1 MVQIRWEGFGGNL
14 VQLQSQLDCLLEGAS
29 GRAVLLMDSAGRLLT
44 LVGDPPK
51 FDLTTFVSLMAADFC
66 ATRELARLL
75 GEEAFHTA
83 FHQGDDYALYLTQVT
98 EGTILAL
105 VFDHET
111 TLGLVRFA
119 VRQALPGLTRTIRQ
133 GYEDAA
139 YAPSIEDGFE
149 DETMDRIN
157 QLFDSPGHA

>member
-14 VQLQSQLDCLLEGAS
+14 VQLQAQLDHLRDESA
-29 GRAVLLMDSAGRLLT
+29 GRAILLMDSAGRLLT
-44 LVGDPPK
+44 LVGDAPQ

-75 GEEAFHTA
+75 GEDAFHTVY
-83 FHQGDDYALYLTQVT
+83 HQGEDASLYLTQVT
-98 EGTILAL
+98 EGTLLAV
-105 VFDHET
+105 VFDRET

-119 VRQALPGLTRTIRQ
+119 VRRMLGSLAQTIRQ

-139 YAPSIEDGFE
+139 VDEVALGEGFQGE
-149 DETMDRIN
+149 ASSRLD
-157 QLFDSPGHA
+157 QLFDTST

>member
-14 VQLQSQLDCLLEGAS
+14 VQLQSQLERVLRGAS
-29 GRAVLLMDSAGRLLT
+29 GRAVFLMDSAGRLLT

-83 FHQGDDYALYLTQVT
+83 FHQGDEYALYLTQVT
-98 EGTILAL
+98 EGTILAM

-119 VRQALPGLTRTIRQ
+119 VRQSLPGLSDTIRQ
-133 GYEDAA
+133 GYEDSQG
-139 YAPSIEDGFE
+139 APSIEDGFQE
-149 DETMDRIN
+149 EAMDRMD
-157 QLFDSPGHA
+157 QLFGTPGQA

>member
-14 VQLQSQLDCLLEGAS
+14 VGLQAQLDQLQAAAS
-29 GRAVLLMDSAGRLLT
+29 ARAVLLMDSAGRLLT

-75 GEEAFHTA
+75 GEDSFHTA
-83 FHQGDDYALYLTQVT
+83 YHQGDDFGLYLTQVT
-98 EGTILAL
+98 EGTILAS
-105 VFDHET
+105 VFDRET

-119 VRQALPGLTRTIRQ
+119 VGQALPGLSETIRR
-133 GYEDAA
+133 GYEEAVGK
-139 YAPSIEDGFE
+139 PSIDDGFQE
-149 DETMDRIN
+149 EALQRMD
-157 QLFDSPGHA
+157 QLFE